1 MRSNKKKFS
10 LRAVAL
16 AAVVGSLAL
25 ASACGGSGS
34 SSNNNNGGNTGGQV
48 IAGPGP
54 NVVTLVADSGPAS
67 LANLPQPFAYLNGSF
82 ISVNVCV
89 PGTSTCQTI
98 DHLLVDTGSFGLRL
112 LDSSSGGF
120 FNRAQVPL
128 VQETDSSNNPIGECV
143 QFVDGS
149 FFWGPVATADV
160 KISSEVASSVPVHIV
175 GDATFTAAHS
185 VPSDCSSNGAGT
197 DADTLASLGA
207 NGIIGVGNLQYDCG
221 SGCAPGSSP
230 IPPRAYYSCPT
241 TGCINALVPL
251 AQQGQNP
258 VALFATDNNG
268 VIVELPAPGSSGAG
282 TLTGALV
289 FGIGTQSNN
298 ALGSANV
305 LTVGLGQSNFLD
317 ITTTYQATPYSQS
330 FIDSGSNA
338 YFFLDSNATGISQ
351 CGDAASFYCPSST
364 QNLTAT
370 NAGQNG
376 TSTTVNFSIANADNL
391 FNSSNVLFNNI
402 GGPNS
407 GVFDWGLPFFMG
419 RNVFVSIAGKTAPG
433 ASGPYVAY

>member
-1 MRSNKKKFS
+1 
-10 LRAVAL
+10 
-16 AAVVGSLAL
+16 
-25 ASACGGSGS
+25 
-34 SSNNNNGGNTGGQV
+34 
-48 IAGPGP
+48 
-54 NVVTLVADSGPAS
+54 
-67 LANLPQPFAYLNGSF
+67 
-82 ISVNVCV
+82 
-89 PGTSTCQTI
+89 
-98 DHLLVDTGSFGLRL
+98 
-112 LDSSSGGF
+112 
-120 FNRAQVPL
+120 
-128 VQETDSSNNPIGECV
+128 
-143 QFVDGS
+143 
-149 FFWGPVATADV
+149 
-160 KISSEVASSVPVHIV
+160 
-175 GDATFTAAHS
+175 
-185 VPSDCSSNGAGT
+185 
-197 DADTLASLGA
+197 
-207 NGIIGVGNLQYDCG
+207 
-221 SGCAPGSSP
+221 
-230 IPPRAYYSCPT
+230 
-241 TGCINALVPL
+241 
-251 AQQGQNP
+251 
-258 VALFATDNNG
+258 

-376 TSTTVNFSIANADNL
+376 TSTTVTFSIANADNL